1 MMDQTAKILDER
13 LTEFEIEGFASDVL
27 AEDVRCNVLKFS
39 GQHVWV
45 TIERRKVPQVPPVHK
60 FGDPE

>member
-27 AEDVRCNVLKFS
+27 AEDVRCN
-39 GQHVWV
+39 
-45 TIERRKVPQVPPVHK
+45 
-60 FGDPE
+60 